1 MKKIKQLLC
10 VFALAIPFVAG
21 AQSMQIRIA
30 TTSGDEQSFRSAEEL
45 MKTNF
50 AKLKEVRIYSNSN
63 NEVQVSEALLKRL
76 FSEAQQLEV
85 LEIKEVGIASFPELS
100 VENKTLK
107 VLVLRL
113 NNLSKLPENIGSLS
127 ALQTIDIY
135 NPITEV
141 PASLMNLKQLEN
153 LKFEGA
159 EFTDFPEQVFALPKL
174 KSLIISQF
182 DTKNK
187 IKVLPDNFD
196 RLPLLEELSLRNAAL
211 SEVPA
216 SVGRLPKLENVY
228 FNANN
233 LTKLPQALAEN
244 PRLTYVNINDNPLDF
259 KQFIKS
265 IEKIQWKGV
274 LYINNRNFTT
284 QQYEEVEKRLPR
296 ISVFYTQREE

>member
-30 TTSGDEQSFRSAEEL
+30 TTSGDEESFRSAEEL

-127 ALQTIDIY
+127 VLQTIDIY

-196 RLPLLEELSLRNAAL
+196 KLPLLEELSLRNAAL

>member
-10 VFALAIPFVAG
+10 VFAVAIPFVAG

-63 NEVQVSEALLKRL
+63 NEVQINEFLLKKL

-196 RLPLLEELSLRNAAL
+196 KLPLLEELSLRNAAL

>member
-1 MKKIKQLLC
+1 M
-10 VFALAIPFVAG
+10 FALAIPFVAG

-63 NEVQVSEALLKRL
+63 NEVQVSEALLRRL

-196 RLPLLEELSLRNAAL
+196 KLPLLEELSLRNAAL

>member
-30 TTSGDEQSFRSAEEL
+30 TTSGDEQSFRSAEQL
-45 MKTNF
+45 MKTTF

-63 NEVQVSEALLKRL
+63 NEVQVSEALLRRL

>member
-21 AQSMQIRIA
+21 AQSMQIKIA

-63 NEVQVSEALLKRL
+63 NEVQVSEALLRRL

-127 ALQTIDIY
+127 VLQTIDIY

-196 RLPLLEELSLRNAAL
+196 KLPLLEELSLRNAAL

>member
-21 AQSMQIRIA
+21 AQSMQIKIA

-63 NEVQVSEALLKRL
+63 NEVQVSEALLRRL
-76 FSEAQQLEV
+76 FNEAQQLEV

>member
-10 VFALAIPFVAG
+10 VFALAIPFVTG

-63 NEVQVSEALLKRL
+63 NEVQVSEALLRRL

-196 RLPLLEELSLRNAAL
+196 KLPLLEELSLRNAAL

>member
-10 VFALAIPFVAG
+10 VFALTIPFVAG

-63 NEVQVSEALLKRL
+63 NEVQVSEALLRRL

-127 ALQTIDIY
+127 VLQTIDIY

-153 LKFEGA
+153 LKFEGV

-196 RLPLLEELSLRNAAL
+196 KLPLLEELSLRNAAL

>member
-30 TTSGDEQSFRSAEEL
+30 TTSGDEQSFKSAEEL

-50 AKLKEVRIYSNSN
+50 AKLKEVRIYSNSS
-63 NEVQVSEALLKRL
+63 NEVQVSEALLRRL

-127 ALQTIDIY
+127 VLQTIDIY

-196 RLPLLEELSLRNAAL
+196 KLPLLEELSLRNAAL

>member
-10 VFALAIPFVAG
+10 VFALAIPFVTA

-63 NEVQVSEALLKRL
+63 NEVQVSEALLRRL

-196 RLPLLEELSLRNAAL
+196 KLPLLEELSLRNAAL

>member
-10 VFALAIPFVAG
+10 VFALTIPFVAG

-153 LKFEGA
+153 LKFEGV

-196 RLPLLEELSLRNAAL
+196 KLPLLEELSLRNAAL

>member
-10 VFALAIPFVAG
+10 VFALAFPFVAG

-63 NEVQVSEALLKRL
+63 NEVQINEFLLKKL

-196 RLPLLEELSLRNAAL
+196 KLPLLEELSLRNAAL

>member
-30 TTSGDEQSFRSAEEL
+30 TTSGDEQSFKSAEEL

-50 AKLKEVRIYSNSN
+50 AKLKEVRIYSNSS
-63 NEVQVSEALLKRL
+63 NEVQINEFLLKKL

-196 RLPLLEELSLRNAAL
+196 KLPLLEELSLRNAAL

>member
-10 VFALAIPFVAG
+10 VFALAIPFVTA

-187 IKVLPDNFD
+187 VKVLPDNFD
-196 RLPLLEELSLRNAAL
+196 KLPLLEELSLRNAAL

>member
-63 NEVQVSEALLKRL
+63 NEVQVSEALLRRL

-182 DTKNK
+182 NTKNK

-196 RLPLLEELSLRNAAL
+196 KLPLLEELSLRNAAL

>member
-21 AQSMQIRIA
+21 AQSMQIRIV
-30 TTSGDEQSFRSAEEL
+30 TTSGDEESFKSAEEL

-63 NEVQVSEALLKRL
+63 NEVQINEFLLKKL

-153 LKFEGA
+153 LKFEGV

-196 RLPLLEELSLRNAAL
+196 KLPLLEELSLRNAAL

>member
-63 NEVQVSEALLKRL
+63 NEVQVSEALLRRL

-127 ALQTIDIY
+127 VLQTIDIY

>member
-21 AQSMQIRIA
+21 AQSMQIKIA

-63 NEVQVSEALLKRL
+63 NEVQVSEALLRRL
-76 FSEAQQLEV
+76 FNEAQQLEV

-127 ALQTIDIY
+127 VLQTIDIY

>member
-10 VFALAIPFVAG
+10 MFALAIPFVAG

-127 ALQTIDIY
+127 VLQTIDIY

>member
-63 NEVQVSEALLKRL
+63 NEVQVSEALLRRL

-113 NNLSKLPENIGSLS
+113 NNLRKLPENIGSLS

-196 RLPLLEELSLRNAAL
+196 KLPLLEELSLRNAAL

>member
-10 VFALAIPFVAG
+10 VFALAIPFVVG

-63 NEVQVSEALLKRL
+63 NEVQVSEALLRRL
-76 FSEAQQLEV
+76 FNEAQQLEV

-127 ALQTIDIY
+127 VLQTIDIY

-196 RLPLLEELSLRNAAL
+196 KLPLLEELSLRNAAL

>member
-63 NEVQVSEALLKRL
+63 NEVQVSEALLRRL

-196 RLPLLEELSLRNAAL
+196 KLPLLEELSLRNAAL

-274 LYINNRNFTT
+274 LYINKRNFTT
-284 QQYEEVEKRLPR
+284 QQYEEVEKRLRR
-296 ISVFYTQREE
+296 ISVVYTQREE

>member
-10 VFALAIPFVAG
+10 VFALAIPFVTG

-63 NEVQVSEALLKRL
+63 NEVQVSEALLRRL

>member
-10 VFALAIPFVAG
+10 VFAVAIPFVAG

-30 TTSGDEQSFRSAEEL
+30 TTSGDEQSFKSAEEL

-127 ALQTIDIY
+127 VLQTIDIY

-196 RLPLLEELSLRNAAL
+196 KLPLLEELSLRNAAL

>member
-30 TTSGDEQSFRSAEEL
+30 TTSGDEQSFKSAEEL

-127 ALQTIDIY
+127 VLQTIDIY

>member
-50 AKLKEVRIYSNSN
+50 AKLKEVRIYSNSS
-63 NEVQVSEALLKRL
+63 NEVQINEFLLKKL

-244 PRLTYVNINDNPLDF
+244 PQLTYVNINDNPLDF

>member
-10 VFALAIPFVAG
+10 VFALTIPFVAG

-196 RLPLLEELSLRNAAL
+196 KLPLLEELSLRNAAL

>member
-45 MKTNF
+45 MRTNF

-63 NEVQVSEALLKRL
+63 NEVQVSEALLRRL

-196 RLPLLEELSLRNAAL
+196 KLPLLEELSLRNAAL

>member
-63 NEVQVSEALLKRL
+63 NEVQVSEALLRRL

-85 LEIKEVGIASFPELS
+85 LEIKEVGLASFPELS

-196 RLPLLEELSLRNAAL
+196 KLPLLEELSLRNAAL